1 MSWVRFSTA
10 RQFSRLIRECCN
22 LGRSSV
28 RLPADP
34 RPVVGVITLAWIIVE
49 YAIFLGIL
57 KVLPG
62 FELRPLG
69 HGRHTT

>member
-1 MSWVRFSTA
+1 
-10 RQFSRLIRECCN
+10 
-22 LGRSSV
+22 
-28 RLPADP
+28 
-34 RPVVGVITLAWIIVE
+34 VVGVITLAWIIVE